1 MTNFN
6 EFKKVYIGGFPS
18 FGMIKAYFVGEKIV
32 SSSQDAFT
40 IYEKSRFGEKK
51 NGKIEY
57 AGIEALYLVAEGRM
71 ELLSGKKVFSEDALL
86 KKLKRFDKKIETK
99 FAVFSDM
106 RRKGYIVKTALK
118 FGAEFRVY
126 EKGALPGEEHARW
139 ILFCTREAENMGWHD
154 FAAKSRVAHSTKK
167 NLLLGVVD
175 EEGDVTYYEVAWIR
189 V

>member
-1 MTNFN
+1 
-6 EFKKVYIGGFPS
+6 
-18 FGMIKAYFVGEKIV
+18 MIKAYFVGEKIV

-40 IYEKSRFGEKK
+40 LYERSRFGEKK
-51 NGKIEY
+51 SGKVEY
-57 AGIEALYLVAEGRM
+57 AGVEALYLVVENKM
-71 ELLSGKKVFSEDALL
+71 ELSQGKKVFDEGSLL
-86 KKLKRFDKKIETK
+86 KKLKKFDKKIEVK

-106 RRKGYIVKTALK
+106 RKKGYIVKTALK

-126 EKGALPGEEHARW
+126 EKGALPGDEHARW
-139 ILFCTREAENMGWHD
+139 ILYSAREAENMNWHD